1 MSVNPATTEL
11 IIRQLNQAKQLGITQ
26 PETFVRV
33 YKQILP
39 IINNNQSYAIKHWG
53 IELIYETFIKDVYQI
68 RNVDKVDLAI
78 DSLDTLTIL
87 MNIPITI
94 QQQQQQKQQQ
104 QEGQARE
111 GHDVETFGQLIDIS
125 LIVYKLVFKYIS
137 ENEGCNS
144 LWSKLT
150 ELKNSLVNKFQSN
163 YPLSSSD
170 NSEYDLMRN
179 ITTKLELLKF
189 LMTVIDYQSRTSVI
203 GEPISKV
210 GFSLNDVPPNHSL
223 IKYENM
229 EYESSTLFTTLVL
242 KVFYLDI
249 IIPPLVTATLNH
261 CIIILKKK
269 PQLALHL
276 LKAVEQYDSNKKKQ
290 SNYQSVDQFK
300 LARKY
305 VDRNIRIFLSY
316 AKRNSLIPP
325 NMRASLDD
333 QINALTERG
342 VDLRRK
348 HIFSIEDNNI
358 KKRPFEGFH
367 NPSKKLKIMD
377 YKHLYTLNDPN
388 DKLNGFD
395 FSTVPPQTCARVV
408 VNALQKASV
417 SRLTKALEI
426 VSERYKDALTQA
438 PIEVKQEKID
448 PLFANGANAAV
459 ITVKKESTNE
469 YDNDYE
475 DDDDEDDYDDEERE
489 DPSFSL
495 APPKELSFNDKK
507 THISIIIDNFF
518 KLAKINNIDANTS
531 NGMKKPEIKL
541 EQSDDS
547 INKDLTDVAIKSF
560 NKDTWVLLLTR
571 LATRG
576 MRTVAE
582 EDGIVDKVPDD
593 QNKEDM
599 GAMIRDAIFK
609 YFIENIHER
618 VDVVIEWLNEEWF
631 SEQTFQQNRKQQKD
645 NANGTKILA
654 SQVSTPVYY
663 KWANKVLDSMINYLE
678 PNDKRIFLRLLSDL
692 PMLNEEMLQKIKSL
706 CFDPGRSSI
715 GFLALQ
721 FLSMYRPPVKAICVK
736 ILQEL
741 SESDQEDVKEEAKR
755 KLSRL

>member
-1 MSVNPATTEL
+1 MSVNTSTTEL
-11 IIRQLNQAKQLGITQ
+11 IIRQLNQAKELGITH
-26 PETFVRV
+26 PETFAKV

-53 IELIYETFIKDVYQI
+53 IELIYETFIKNVYQI
-68 RNVDKVDLAI
+68 RNTDKVDLAI

-94 QQQQQQKQQQ
+94 QQQQQQEQD
-104 QEGQARE
+104 GQAKQ

-137 ENEGCNS
+137 ENDGCNL

-170 NSEYDLMRN
+170 NSEHDLMRN
-179 ITTKLELLKF
+179 IVTKLELLKF
-189 LMTVIDYQSRTSVI
+189 LMTVIDYQSRTSVV
-203 GEPISKV
+203 GEPIGKV
-210 GFSLNDVPPNHSL
+210 GFSLNDVPPDHSL
-223 IKYENM
+223 IIYKNM

-242 KVFYLDI
+242 RVFYLDI

-269 PQLALHL
+269 PQLASHL
-276 LKAVEQYDSNKKKQ
+276 LKAIEQFDSNNKKQ

-305 VDRNIRIFLSY
+305 VDRNIRIFLGY
-316 AKRNSLIPP
+316 AKRNSLIPT
-325 NMRASLDD
+325 NFKASLEN
-333 QINALTERG
+333 QLNTLAERG
-342 VDLRRK
+342 IELRRK
-348 HIFSIEDNNI
+348 HIFSIEDRNI
-358 KKRPFEGFH
+358 KKRPFEGFY
-367 NPSKKLKIMD
+367 NPSKKIKTLD
-377 YKHLYTLNDPN
+377 YKNLYTLNDPSN
-388 DKLNGFD
+388 KLNDFD
-395 FSTVPPQTCARVV
+395 FSTVPAQTCARVV

-417 SRLTKALEI
+417 SRLTKAFEI
-426 VSERYKDALTQA
+426 IGERYKNALVQ
-438 PIEVKQEKID
+438 PIQVKKENS
-448 PLFANGANAAV
+448 PSAMSYTNGAAV
-459 ITVKKESTNE
+459 VTVKKEEGEEIEN
-469 YDNDYE
+469 
-475 DDDDEDDYDDEERE
+475 DEDDLDDEERE

-495 APPKELSFNDKK
+495 APPKELSFNEKK
-507 THISIIIDNFF
+507 NHISIIVDNFF
-518 KLAKINNIDANTS
+518 KLAKANNTT
-531 NGMKKPEIKL
+531 NGVHKPEVRS
-541 EQSDDS
+541 EQSDS
-547 INKDLTDVAIKSF
+547 ISKDLTDVAIKSF

-576 MRTVAE
+576 MRTAAE
-582 EDGIVDKVPDD
+582 EDGVVDKVPDD

-599 GAMIRDAIFK
+599 GNIIRDAIFK

-618 VDVVIEWLNEEWF
+618 VDIVIEWLNEEWF
-631 SEQTFQQNRKQQKD
+631 SEQTFQQNRMKSKEGKD
-645 NANGTKILA
+645 TKVLA
-654 SQVSTPVYY
+654 SSASTPVYS

-692 PMLNEEMLQKIKSL
+692 PMLNEEMLSKIKSL
-706 CFDPGRSSI
+706 CFDPARSSI

-721 FLSMYRPPVKAICVK
+721 FLSMYRPPVKSICIK
-736 ILQEL
+736 ILKEL
-741 SESDQEDVKEEAKR
+741 SESDQDDVREEAKK